1 MKLSRFESDPPE
13 DALGGRCVVRWF
25 YRLHNVD
32 AVALILCLPPDLI
45 EAIGMDFQR
54 AQRASSSEQAA
65 IVDRFKQLPRYDG
78 SILPE
83 PEVQVSRGE
92 KAPNGPAI
100 EQLGL
105 F

>member
-1 MKLSRFESDPPE
+1 MELSRFESDPPQ

-25 YRLHNVD
+25 YRLHNAD

-45 EAIGMDFQR
+45 EAIRLDFQR
-54 AQRASSSEQAA
+54 AQHAPSAEQAD
-65 IVDRFKQLPRYDG
+65 IVERFKQLSRYDG
-78 SILPE
+78 TILHE
-83 PEVQVSRGE
+83 TEAKVSQCE
-92 KAPNGPAI
+92 KASRGPAI